1 MLERQPL
8 KSTSDTGAQPSLEHK
23 IASALRSDASMAS
36 AEVQQL
42 IGEVETAAVAA
53 AQSAEQARATA
64 LDPLNLDSARAF
76 EAGHLAQL
84 SCDRLRH
91 ALPLL
96 QQQLAA
102 ALEREYA
109 KRWSERFRRAEA
121 MVEQAA
127 EKFRRYPALVG
138 ELLELL
144 NLAAQVDREVGEVNG
159 SAPDNEHRRLRGVEL
174 TARGLHSFSVS
185 QPSLTRDLRLPNW
198 EESSVM
204 LWPPPQRIDP
214 ALLVPVQLGDPRLC
228 TDRWWEVKAEEQARE
243 RQRQQH
249 ELEAADRARRE
260 FYGQV

>member
-1 MLERQPL
+1 MRLAVSR
-8 KSTSDTGAQPSLEHK
+8 
-23 IASALRSDASMAS
+23 
-36 AEVQQL
+36 
-42 IGEVETAAVAA
+42 AVAIETPRGRRI
-53 AQSAEQARATA
+53 SKRRRANRSSVTA
-64 LDPLNLDSARAF
+64 LDPLNLDSAHAF

-102 ALEREYA
+102 APGREYA
-109 KRWSERFRRAEA
+109 ERWNERFRRAEA
-121 MVEQAA
+121 MVEEAA

-144 NLAAQVDREVGEVNG
+144 NLAAQVDPEVGEVNG

-185 QPSLTRDLRLPNW
+185 QPSLTRDLRLPRW
-198 EESSVM
+198 EESSIM
-204 LWPPPQRIDP
+204 AWPPPQRIDP

-243 RQRQQH
+243 RERQQH

-260 FYGQV
+260 FYGQA